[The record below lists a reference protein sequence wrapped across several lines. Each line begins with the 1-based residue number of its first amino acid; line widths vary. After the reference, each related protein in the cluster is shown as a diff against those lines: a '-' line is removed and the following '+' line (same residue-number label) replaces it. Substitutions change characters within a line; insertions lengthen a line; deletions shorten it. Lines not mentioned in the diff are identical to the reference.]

1 MEIDAERAKG
11 ASERDIDLF
20 AIAVDCT
27 DAVLVCVEGG
37 GYDVL

>member
-20 AIAVDCT
+20 AIAVS
-27 DAVLVCVEGG
+27 VCVEGG